1 MITKFDSLD
10 NIFNHCPKNT
20 VIVNN
25 YIKAWDIINNRG
37 YNKILCAIS
46 GGSDSDIMLDICYR
60 CDINNKIDYVWFDTG
75 LEYQA
80 TKDHLVYLQNKY
92 NIIIKTYKAI
102 KPIPLSCK
110 QYGQPFISKQVS
122 EYLSRLQKH
131 NFKWEDKPFEVLYK
145 EYPKCRAA
153 LLWWCNEHESNAFNI
168 RKNKWLREFI
178 IENPPEFLISSV
190 CCKYSKKDAVNKLI
204 KDYGYDLS
212 IVGVRKAE
220 GGLRSIAYKNCFD
233 DNGLDCDN
241 YRPLFWY
248 QDTDKQQYKDFFK
261 IINSKCYIEYGLK
274 RTGCAGCPFG
284 RDYKYELS
292 IIEKYEPKLYKAVI
306 NIFKDSY
313 AYMDNYRY
321 YVEQRKKDN
330 EARHKKLF

>member
-10 NIFNHCPKNT
+10 NIFNYCPKNT

-25 YIKAWDIINNRG
+25 YIKAWNIINNRG
-37 YNKILCAIS
+37 YNKILCSIS

-80 TKDHLVYLQNKY
+80 TKDHLVYLENKY
-92 NIIIKTYKAI
+92 NIKIIRYKA
-102 KPIPLSCK
+102 KKSIPQSCK
-110 QYGQPFISKQVS
+110 EYGQPFMSKDVS
-122 EYLSRLQKH
+122 QKLEQFQKYNFTWQDEPFNDLYDAMPNCKGALS
-131 NFKWEDKPFEVLYK
+131 
-145 EYPKCRAA
+145 
-153 LLWWCNEHESNAFNI
+153 WWCNENISMFNI
-168 RKNKWLREFI
+168 SQRKYLKEFI
-178 IENPPEFLISSV
+178 IENPPKFKISSK
-190 CCKYSKKDAVNKLI
+190 CCEYAKKKLSKDII
-204 KDYGYDLS
+204 KSGNYDLS
-212 IVGVRKAE
+212 IVGVRKTE
-220 GGLRSIAYKNCFD
+220 GGVRATAYKNCFD
-233 DNGLDCDN
+233 DNDLDCDN

-248 QDTDKQQYKDFFK
+248 SDTDKQQYKDFFK
-261 IINSKCYIEYGLK
+261 IVNSKCYSEYGLK

-292 IIEKYEPKLYKAVI
+292 VIKKYEPKLYKAVI

-330 EARHKKLF
+330 EAQHKKLF